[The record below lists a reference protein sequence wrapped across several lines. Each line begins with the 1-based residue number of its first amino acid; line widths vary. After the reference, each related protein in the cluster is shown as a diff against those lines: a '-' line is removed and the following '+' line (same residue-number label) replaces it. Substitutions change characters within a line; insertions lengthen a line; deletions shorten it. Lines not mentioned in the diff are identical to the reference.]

1 MGLFDRLRERRDDA
15 ESSGANDTVD
25 VALLRSILTGEP
37 IDIDQAMSIPAVA
50 SSVNLI
56 AGLISVL
63 PIKLYKHEKRDDGT
77 LKTTELRDDKRVFL
91 LNVDSGDTLNQASI
105 KRNIVRDY
113 LVDKGGFLLIE
124 KKKGD
129 VSALKY
135 IPPRQIT
142 ANVRVDD
149 PAKKDGKYNVGGGKQ
164 YEQFEIV
171 SVLRDT
177 EDGFLGKSLT
187 RQIQNV
193 LSMAVAN
200 ILYEKNIVAKGGTKK
215 GFLISENKLTKPA
228 LDELKMA
235 WRQLYSNTSDNV
247 IVLNK
252 GLDFKEASDNSVDLQ
267 IDQRKKTLASELKEM
282 FNIRS
287 EDFDSIFK
295 EAVLPVME
303 AIEAG
308 LNKALLTEKEK
319 TDHWFSIDKTE
330 IVKASLKERYE
341 AYKLASEIGVLTKN
355 EIRDQEDLEP
365 IEGMDVVSMGLGDV
379 IFDVKTQTYFTPN
392 TGETKDFNKDDANG
406 IIDDSKSEG
415 AKK

>member
-1 MGLFDRLRERRDDA
+1 MGFWDRLREKRED
-15 ESSGANDTVD
+15 STSVNDTVD
-25 VALLRSILTGEP
+25 VALLRSILSGDP
-37 IDIDQAMSIPAVA
+37 IDTDQALSVPAIA

-56 AGLISVL
+56 SGLISVL
-63 PIKLYKHEKRDDGT
+63 PIKLYKHETRDDGS
-77 LKTTELRDDKRVFL
+77 LKTVELKDDKRVFL

-105 KRNIVRDY
+105 KRNLVRDY
-113 LVDKGGFLLIE
+113 LIDKGGFLLIE
-124 KKKGD
+124 KKKSE

-164 YEQFEIV
+164 YEQWEIV

-177 EDGFLGKSLT
+177 DDGFLGKSLT

-215 GFLISENKLTKPA
+215 GFLISENKLDKKA
-228 LDELKMA
+228 LDDLKSA

-252 GLDFKEASDNSVDLQ
+252 GLSFKEASDNSVDLQ
-267 IDQRKKTLASELKEM
+267 IDQRKKTLTSELKEM

-287 EDFDSIFK
+287 NDFDSIFK

-308 LNKALLTEKEK
+308 LNKALLLEAEKK
-319 TDHWFSIDKTE
+319 DHWFSIDKTE
-330 IVKASLKERYE
+330 IVKANLKERYE
-341 AYKLASEIGVLTKN
+341 AYRIASEIGVLTKN
-355 EIRDQEDLEP
+355 EIRDKEDLEP

-392 TGETKDFNKDDANG
+392 TGETKDFNKDDASA
-406 IIDDSKSEG
+406 IIDKNEG
-415 AKK
+415 DAKK